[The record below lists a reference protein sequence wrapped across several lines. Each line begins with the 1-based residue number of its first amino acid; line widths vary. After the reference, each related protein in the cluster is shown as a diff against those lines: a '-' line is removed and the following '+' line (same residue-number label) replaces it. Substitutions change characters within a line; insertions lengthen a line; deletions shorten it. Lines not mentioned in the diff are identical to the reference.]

1 MKTNSALRN
10 GSMLFIM
17 YKFAMNVSS
26 WLWAEN
32 FLFQAS
38 YFLAFCCVIFLIIFI
53 INLTYSYMIG
63 HNISCFIIIL
73 EGLIE
78 FIQWSSDHN
87 KCLSLA
93 LGVGV
98 ILDLTPSSWL

>member
-1 MKTNSALRN
+1 MFLLGCEPKTFYFRLVIFSH
-10 GSMLFIM
+10 SVVLF
-17 YKFAMNVSS
+17 
-26 WLWAEN
+26 
-32 FLFQAS
+32 
-38 YFLAFCCVIFLIIFI
+38 FLIIFI
-53 INLTYSYMIG
+53 INLTHSFMIG

-78 FIQWSSDHN
+78 FIQISSDHN